1 MSLTYGIHLHLK
13 PPERHAP
20 VCCNEYLST
29 GLPDRAVAETEG
41 IYRASDVREVGR
53 GGLGAVCAGEVAE
66 SAPQGALG
74 WGAGLDVG
82 AVTRRYA
89 P

>member
-41 IYRASDVREVGR
+41 IYRASDGCEGGR
-53 GGLGAVCAGEVAE
+53 GGLGAVGSGDVAE
-66 SAPQGALG
+66 SAPQEALG
-74 WGAGLDVG
+74 WKAALE
-82 AVTRRYA
+82 
-89 P
+89 

>member
-41 IYRASDVREVGR
+41 IYRASDGREVGR

-74 WGAGLDVG
+74 WRAGLDVG

>member
-13 PPERHAP
+13 PPESHAP

-41 IYRASDVREVGR
+41 IYRASDGCEGGR
-53 GGLGAVCAGEVAE
+53 GGLGAVGSGDVAE
-66 SAPQGALG
+66 SAPQEALG
-74 WGAGLDVG
+74 WKAALE
-82 AVTRRYA
+82 
-89 P
+89 